1 MKGDGGV
8 EDEGSNLRGVDGGRG
23 VAGATEIAG
32 FSGARPEESWISQR
46 RFCLGERALVLMT
59 RTRIGNALENAPMPP
74 PSKTVVSSERR

>member
-32 FSGARPEESWISQR
+32 FPAQDRGESLIFQWRSYR
-46 RFCLGERALVLMT
+46 E
-59 RTRIGNALENAPMPP
+59 
-74 PSKTVVSSERR
+74 